1 MAMATVVAQ
10 GGTVL
15 VRERA
20 SPPWAPSRVPARV
33 SRRARVCPT
42 LAGMT
47 PEPSDETLMLAYA
60 QGEASAF
67 DVLYRRHRG
76 TVYAFLMRSLGRRD
90 QADDCFQDVW
100 SRVITARAGY
110 RVEARF
116 TTWLLQIAHNLLI
129 DRYRRQRPDVPLD
142 AVPESSLRLVD
153 DTPDPERG
161 LSEFER
167 HRQLRDAIAAL
178 PAEQRHAVLLRLD
191 QELSLDEI
199 GQITGVGRETV
210 KSRLRY
216 AMDKLRESLS

>member
-1 MAMATVVAQ
+1 MN
-10 GGTVL
+10 GVL
-15 VRERA
+15 AKAKAA
-20 SPPWAPSRVPARV
+20 SPAGCRIRSGRIRVLTRT
-33 SRRARVCPT
+33 RVCPN
-42 LAGMT
+42 LADMT
-47 PEPSDETLMLAYA
+47 PEASDESLMTAYA
-60 QGEASAF
+60 QGDTSAF
-67 DVLYRRHRG
+67 EVLYRRHRG

-100 SRVITARAGY
+100 SRVITARTGY

-142 AVPESSLRLVD
+142 ALPDSSARLADDAPGPEL
-153 DTPDPERG
+153 G

-167 HRQLRDAIAAL
+167 HKQLRDAIAAL

-191 QELSLDEI
+191 QELSLEDI
-199 GQITGVGRETV
+199 GVITGVGRETV

-216 AMDKLRESLS
+216 AMDKLRETLS

>member
-1 MAMATVVAQ
+1 M
-10 GGTVL
+10 
-15 VRERA
+15 
-20 SPPWAPSRVPARV
+20 
-33 SRRARVCPT
+33 T
-42 LAGMT
+42 L
-47 PEPSDETLMLAYA
+47 EPSDETLMTAYA
-60 QGEASAF
+60 RGDSTAF
-67 DVLYRRHRG
+67 EVLYRRHRG

-90 QADDCFQDVW
+90 QTDDCFQEVW

-142 AVPESSLRLVD
+142 ALPESSQRLAD
-153 DTPDPERG
+153 DAPGPELA

-178 PAEQRHAVLLRLD
+178 PAEQRHAILLRLD
-191 QELSLDEI
+191 QELSLEAIAD
-199 GQITGVGRETV
+199 ITGVGRETV

>member
-1 MAMATVVAQ
+1 MHGVLAKAQ
-10 GGTVL
+10 AAGPAVCPIRSGRIRVL
-15 VRERA
+15 TRT
-20 SPPWAPSRVPARV
+20 
-33 SRRARVCPT
+33 RVCPN
-42 LAGMT
+42 LADMT
-47 PEPSDETLMLAYA
+47 PEASDESLMTAYA
-60 QGEASAF
+60 QGDTSAF
-67 DVLYRRHRG
+67 EVLYRRHRG

-100 SRVITARAGY
+100 SRVITARTGY

-142 AVPESSLRLVD
+142 ALPDSSARLADEAPGPEL
-153 DTPDPERG
+153 G

-167 HRQLRDAIAAL
+167 HKQLRDAIATL

-191 QELSLDEI
+191 QELSLEDI
-199 GQITGVGRETV
+199 GVITGVGRETV

-216 AMDKLRESLS
+216 AMDKLRETLS

>member
-1 MAMATVVAQ
+1 MLGEVALDARAAFALAMA
-10 GGTVL
+10 L
-15 VRERA
+15 RA
-20 SPPWAPSRVPARV
+20 SMPAK
-33 SRRARVCPT
+33 VCPT
-42 LAGMT
+42 LGGMT
-47 PEPSDETLMLAYA
+47 PEPSDETLMMAYA
-60 QGEASAF
+60 RGDAASF
-67 DVLYRRHRG
+67 EVLYRRHRG

-100 SRVITARAGY
+100 SRVITARIGY

-129 DRYRRQRPDVPLD
+129 DRYRRQKPDVPLD
-142 AVPESSLRLVD
+142 VLPESSLHLAD
-153 DTPDPERG
+153 DAPGPEVG

-167 HRQLRDAIAAL
+167 HKQLRDAIAAL

-191 QELSLDEI
+191 QELSLEEI
-199 GQITGVGRETV
+199 ATITGVGRETV